1 MFDNNNNNNITGFE
15 VFFMLGMIVIVII
28 ALLTSC
34 GHTIDRNSNKR
45 DVVGIVTEKTV
56 KRSDEQDKYLIFV
69 EIEGEDEVQVFEVT
83 DNWIEGKINSS
94 TIYGNIKVG
103 ETYTF
108 TIKGSRNEV
117 FSWYPNISK
126 VEKQKKE

>member
-1 MFDNNNNNNITGFE
+1 MYEYSDTDPFE
-15 VFFMLGMIVIVII
+15 TFFIIFFIVIVII
-28 ALLTSC
+28 GLLTCC

-45 DVVGIVTEKTV
+45 DVVGTVTEKTV
-56 KRSDEQDKYLIFV
+56 KRSDEQDRYLIFV

-108 TIKGSRNEV
+108 TIKGSRNEML
-117 FSWYPNISK
+117 SWYPNISK
-126 VEKQKKE
+126 AEKQKKE

>member
-1 MFDNNNNNNITGFE
+1 MFDNNNMTGFE
-15 VFFMLGMIVIVII
+15 IFCMLGMIAAVII
-28 ALLTSC
+28 CLLTSC

-45 DVVGIVTEKTV
+45 DVVGTVTEKTV
-56 KRSDEQDKYLIFV
+56 KRSDEQDRYLIFV

-108 TIKGSRNEV
+108 TIKGSRNEM

-126 VEKQKKE
+126 AEKQKKE